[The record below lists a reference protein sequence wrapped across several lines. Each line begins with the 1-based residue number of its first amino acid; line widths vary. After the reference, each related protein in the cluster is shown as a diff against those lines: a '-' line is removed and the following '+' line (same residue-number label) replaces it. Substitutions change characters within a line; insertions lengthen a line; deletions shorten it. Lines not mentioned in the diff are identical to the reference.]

1 MPGPQNPAVADPKA
15 RGGQYV
21 TSPGFASPGQSTP
34 SHSRTAPDSTVVYS
48 PKGWKWEEAGDN
60 YSLAASKLAGS
71 AIESAV
77 RRMRTTFGQVFYIKG
92 VASTEPPFNGEAVG
106 DTCRVQDAITLDI
119 VAEWRWTGAR
129 WERMQITNEH
139 ISNLDVGKLTAGS
152 ASINEIA
159 ARKIAS
165 DVGRFLELTTDQ
177 LTVTGNASFVDLT
190 ARHIWARIMTAQEG
204 EFEKIKSGMIA
215 ANAISADKIQVGAL
229 DGQVITGAT
238 IQTSK
243 ETNRGLKIS
252 DYGLQVYDSQGWKS
266 LDVNAVTG
274 EIILDG
280 RLGRRDTWSE
290 VFFNN
295 IVYRNTL
302 TDVGPNGEKI
312 GCGLSFRSFEDDWWD
327 GTISL
332 EKASTG
338 DPSLTIQGPIQKNL
352 SWKSPYITVGT
363 AAISMYTPVS
373 NASFSFNA
381 GGINLQAKAVYMWMN
396 DQGISFGTKSDNK
409 PRLYVGVANYN
420 IRPTSWDRGGLWGN
434 NSAIAMEYDSNNQ
447 VWIGSDG
454 VHITSGKKFSMR
466 VPRLTAERGGLWLDH
481 SCTESPYDGIEYW
494 EQVTLDDTGQ
504 AVWTL
509 PDYVPAIASKKAPW
523 IVLTGDG
530 ASARLDRSGDLWEV
544 RVTGNPG
551 SEVPVLVKGARMI
564 DADTDPETNEPIM
577 RDYARESPWRLGP
590 PPPPEAGKEDGGP
603 EASVI
608 LGGGLYGPAP
618 RPESTTNKESI
629 NG

>member
-1 MPGPQNPAVADPKA
+1 MPGPQNPAAADPKA

-48 PKGWKWEEAGDN
+48 PKGWRWEEAGDN

-92 VASTEPPFNGEAVG
+92 VASTVPPFNGEAVG

-119 VAEWRWTGAR
+119 VAEWRWTGSR

-190 ARHIWARIMTAQEG
+190 ARHIWARITTAQEG

-215 ANAISADKIQVGAL
+215 ANSISADKLQVGAL

-243 ETNRGLKIS
+243 ATNRGLKIS
-252 DYGLQVYDSQGWKS
+252 DYGLQVYDSEGWKS
-266 LDVNAVTG
+266 LDVDASTG
-274 EIILDG
+274 TVILDG

-352 SWKSPYITVGT
+352 SWKSPYVTIGT

-396 DQGISFGTKSDNK
+396 DQGISFGTKSDNS
-409 PRLYVGVANYN
+409 PRLYVGTANYN
-420 IRPTSWDRGGLWGN
+420 IRPTTWTRGGLWGN
-434 NSAIAMEYDSNNQ
+434 NSAITMEYDPSNQ

-454 VHITSGKKFSMR
+454 VHITSGKKFTMR

-494 EQVTLDDTGQ
+494 EQVTLDDTGR

-544 RVTGNPG
+544 HVTGAPG

-590 PPPPEAGKEDGGP
+590 PSPPEPGQGGGDP
-603 EASVI
+603 EPPVT

-618 RPESTTNKESI
+618 KPETATSKESI

>member
-1 MPGPQNPAVADPKA
+1 MPGPQNPAAADPKA

-48 PKGWKWEEAGDN
+48 PKGWRWEEAGDN

-92 VASTEPPFNGEAVG
+92 VASTVPPFNGEAVG

-119 VAEWRWTGAR
+119 VAEWRWTGSR

-190 ARHIWARIMTAQEG
+190 ARHIWARITTAQEG
-204 EFEKIKSGMIA
+204 EFEKIKAGMIA
-215 ANAISADKIQVGAL
+215 ANAITADNIQAGAL

-238 IQTSK
+238 IQTNK
-243 ETNRGLKIS
+243 TPNRGLKIH
-252 DYGLQVYDSQGWKS
+252 DAGMQVFSQSGWKS
-266 LDVNAVTG
+266 LDVDAATG
-274 EIILDG
+274 TISIEG
-280 RLGRRDTWSE
+280 RIGRRDTWSE
-290 VFFNN
+290 VYFTD
-295 IVYRNTL
+295 IVSRASNS
-302 TDVGPNGEKI
+302 DESGGQKH
-312 GCGLSFRSFEDDWWD
+312 GCGLAFNSLEDDWWD
-327 GTISL
+327 GVISMN
-332 EKASTG
+332 KDSTG
-338 DPSLTIQGPIQKNL
+338 NPSIRIQSPIAKN
-352 SWKSPYITVGT
+352 SAWHSPYLTVSP
-363 AAISMYTPVS
+363 AAIAMYTPNGNS
-373 NASFSFNA
+373 SFSFSS
-381 GGINLQAKAVYMWMN
+381 GGLSLNTSRVYMWMN
-396 DQGISFGTKSDNK
+396 DQGISFGTKSDNTA
-409 PRLYVGVANYN
+409 RLYVGTSNYN
-420 IRPTSWDRGGLWGN
+420 IRPTTWTRGGLWGN
-434 NSAIAMEYDSNNQ
+434 NSAITMEYDPSNQ

-454 VHITSGKKFSMR
+454 VHITSGKKFTMR

-494 EQVTLDDTGQ
+494 EQVTLDGSGH

-544 RVTGNPG
+544 HVTGAPG
-551 SEVPVLVKGARMI
+551 SEIPVLVKGARMI

-590 PPPPEAGKEDGGP
+590 PSPPEPGQGGGDP
-603 EASVI
+603 EPPVT

-618 RPESTTNKESI
+618 NPESTTSKESI

>member
-1 MPGPQNPAVADPKA
+1 MPGPQNPAAADPKA

-48 PKGWKWEEAGDN
+48 PKGWRWEEAGDN

-92 VASTEPPFNGEAVG
+92 VASTVPPFNGEAVG

-119 VAEWRWTGAR
+119 VAEWRWTGSR

-190 ARHIWARIMTAQEG
+190 ARHIWARITTAQEG
-204 EFEKIKSGMIA
+204 EFEKIKAGMIA
-215 ANAISADKIQVGAL
+215 ANAITADNIQAGAL

-238 IQTSK
+238 IQTNKSP
-243 ETNRGLKIS
+243 NRGLKIH
-252 DYGLQVYDSQGWKS
+252 DAGMQVFSQNGWKS
-266 LDVNAVTG
+266 LDVDAATG
-274 EIILDG
+274 TVYIEG
-280 RLGRRDTWSE
+280 RIGRRDTWSE
-290 VFFNN
+290 VYFTD
-295 IVYRNTL
+295 IVSRDSNSDEY
-302 TDVGPNGEKI
+302 GGQKS
-312 GCGLSFRSFEDDWWD
+312 GCGLAFNSLEDDWWD
-327 GTISL
+327 GVISMN
-332 EKASTG
+332 KDSTG
-338 DPSLTIQGPIQKNL
+338 NPSIRIQSPIAKNS
-352 SWKSPYITVGT
+352 SWFSPYLTVSP
-363 AAISMYTPVS
+363 AAIAMYTPNGNS
-373 NASFSFNA
+373 SFSFSS
-381 GGINLQAKAVYMWMN
+381 GGLSLITSRVYMWMN
-396 DQGISFGTKSDNK
+396 DQGISFGTKSDNTA
-409 PRLYVGVANYN
+409 RLYVGTSNYN
-420 IRPTSWDRGGLWGN
+420 IRPTTWTRGGLWGD
-434 NSAIAMEYDSNNQ
+434 NSAITMEYDRSNQ

-454 VHITSGKKFSMR
+454 VHITSGKKFTMR

-494 EQVTLDDTGQ
+494 EQVTLDGSGQ

-544 RVTGNPG
+544 HVTGTPG

-590 PPPPEAGKEDGGP
+590 PSPPEPGQGGRDP
-603 EASVI
+603 EPPVT

-618 RPESTTNKESI
+618 KPETTTSKESN

>member
-1 MPGPQNPAVADPKA
+1 MPGPQNPAAADPKA

-48 PKGWKWEEAGDN
+48 PKGWRWEEAGDN

-77 RRMRTTFGQVFYIKG
+77 RRMRTTFGQTFYIKG

-119 VAEWRWTGAR
+119 VAEWRWTGSR

-190 ARHIWARIMTAQEG
+190 ARHIWARITTAQEG
-204 EFEKIKSGMIA
+204 EFEKIRSGMIA
-215 ANAISADKIQVGAL
+215 ANAIAADNIQAGAL
-229 DGQVITGAT
+229 DGRVITGAT
-238 IQTSK
+238 IQTNK
-243 ETNRGLKIS
+243 VPNRGLKIG
-252 DYGLQVYDSQGWKS
+252 DYGMQVYDSKGWKS
-266 LDVNAVTG
+266 LDIDATTG
-274 EIILDG
+274 NISIEG
-280 RLGRRDTWSE
+280 RIGRRDTWSE
-290 VFFNN
+290 VFF
-295 IVYRNTL
+295 
-302 TDVGPNGEKI
+302 TDLVSRDSKTDEFQGQKH
-312 GCGLSFRSFEDDWWD
+312 GCGLAFNSLEDDWWD
-327 GTISL
+327 GTIAL
-332 EKASTG
+332 TKDSTG
-338 DPSLTIQGPIQKNL
+338 DPAIRIQAPIARAS
-352 SWKSPYITVGT
+352 SWVSPYIAVSPI
-363 AAISMYTPVS
+363 AISMYTPNGNS
-373 NASFSFNA
+373 SFSFNS
-381 GGINLQAKAVYMWMN
+381 GGLNLQAKSVYMWMN
-396 DQGISFGTKSDNK
+396 DQGMSFGTKSDNT

-420 IRPTSWDRGGLWGN
+420 IRPTSWSRGGLWGN
-434 NSAIAMEYDSNNQ
+434 NSAIAMEYDPNNQ

-494 EQVTLDDTGQ
+494 EQVTLDDSGQ
-504 AVWTL
+504 AVWVL

-523 IVLTGDG
+523 IVLTGDE

-544 RVTGNPG
+544 HVTGSPG

-590 PPPPEAGKEDGGP
+590 PSPPEPGQGGAEP
-603 EASVI
+603 EPPVT

-618 RPESTTNKESI
+618 NPETATSKESI

>member
-1 MPGPQNPAVADPKA
+1 MPGPQNPAAADPKA

-48 PKGWKWEEAGDN
+48 PKGWRWEEAGDN

-92 VASTEPPFNGEAVG
+92 VASTVPPFNGEAVG

-119 VAEWRWTGAR
+119 VAEWRWTGSR

-190 ARHIWARIMTAQEG
+190 ARHVWARITTAQEG
-204 EFEKIKSGMIA
+204 EFEKIKTGMIA
-215 ANAISADKIQVGAL
+215 ANAISADNLQVGAL

-238 IQTSK
+238 VQTNK
-243 ETNRGLKIS
+243 ATNRGLKIS
-252 DYGLQVYDSQGWKS
+252 DYGMQVYDSNGWKS
-266 LDVNAVTG
+266 LDIDASTG
-274 EIILDG
+274 AIILEG
-280 RLGRRDTWSE
+280 HLGRRDTWSE
-290 VFFNN
+290 VFFTDL
-295 IVYRNTL
+295 VSRVTNT
-302 TDVGPNGEKI
+302 DESGGQKH
-312 GCGLSFRSFEDDWWD
+312 GCGLAFNSLEDDWWD
-327 GTISL
+327 GTIAL
-332 EKASTG
+332 LKDSTG
-338 DPSLTIQGPIQKNL
+338 NPAIRIQAPIAKN
-352 SWKSPYITVGT
+352 SSFFSPYITVSP
-363 AAISMYTPVS
+363 AAIAMFTPNGNS
-373 NASFSFNA
+373 SFSFNS
-381 GGINLQAKAVYMWMN
+381 GGLSMATSRVYMWMN
-396 DQGISFGTKSDNK
+396 DRGFTYGSKATNRSH
-409 PRLYVGVANYN
+409 LYVDT
-420 IRPTSWDRGGLWGN
+420 TSYKLLPMSWSRGGIWGDN
-434 NSAIAMEYDSNNQ
+434 NSVAMEYDANNQ

-454 VHITSGKKFSMR
+454 VHITNGKKFSMR

-494 EQVTLDDTGQ
+494 ETVALDDSGQ

-544 RVTGNPG
+544 HVTGAPG
-551 SEVPVLVKGARMI
+551 SKVPVLVKGARMI

-590 PPPPEAGKEDGGP
+590 PPPPEFKEEGGEP
-603 EASVI
+603 VAPVI

-618 RPESTTNKESI
+618 KPENATDEESI

>member
-1 MPGPQNPAVADPKA
+1 MPGPQNPAAADPKA

-48 PKGWKWEEAGDN
+48 PKGWRWEEAGDN

-92 VASTEPPFNGEAVG
+92 VASTVPPFNGEAVG

-119 VAEWRWTGAR
+119 VAEWRWTGSR

-190 ARHIWARIMTAQEG
+190 ARHIWARITTAQEG
-204 EFEKIKSGMIA
+204 EFEKIKAGMIA
-215 ANAISADKIQVGAL
+215 ANAITADNIQAGAL

-243 ETNRGLKIS
+243 TPNRGLKIH
-252 DYGLQVYDSQGWKS
+252 DAGMQVFSQNGWKS
-266 LDVNAVTG
+266 LDVDAATG
-274 EIILDG
+274 NISIEG
-280 RLGRRDTWSE
+280 RIGRRDTWSE
-290 VFFNN
+290 VYFTD
-295 IVYRNTL
+295 IVSRSSNA
-302 TDVGPNGEKI
+302 DESGGQKH
-312 GCGLSFRSFEDDWWD
+312 GCGLAFNSLEDDWWD
-327 GTISL
+327 GVISMN
-332 EKASTG
+332 KDSTG
-338 DPSLTIQGPIQKNL
+338 NPSIRIQSPIAKNS
-352 SWKSPYITVGT
+352 SWFSPYITVSP
-363 AAISMYTPVS
+363 AAIAMYTPNGNS
-373 NASFSFNA
+373 SFSFSS
-381 GGINLQAKAVYMWMN
+381 GGLSLSTSRVYMWMN
-396 DQGISFGTKSDNK
+396 DQGMSFGTKSDNS
-409 PRLYVGVANYN
+409 PRLYVGTSNYN
-420 IRPTSWDRGGLWGN
+420 IRPTTWARGGLWGN
-434 NSAIAMEYDSNNQ
+434 NSAIAMEYDPSNQ

-454 VHITSGKKFSMR
+454 VHITSGKKFTMR

-494 EQVTLDDTGQ
+494 EQVTLDGSGQ

-544 RVTGNPG
+544 HVTGTPG

-590 PPPPEAGKEDGGP
+590 PSPPEPGQGGGAP
-603 EASVI
+603 EPPVT

-618 RPESTTNKESI
+618 KPETTTSKESI